1 MEWRVDDSSPRRL
14 ELKQHAAARL
24 LRWGFSAACVAE
36 NTGLS
41 RRAVNRIRR
50 GTEKQPEDDLPP
62 QVYLGL
68 FNSSHDQ

>member
-1 MEWRVDDSSPRRL
+1 MEQRVDDSGPR
-14 ELKQHAAARL
+14 EKKLKQHAAARL
-24 LRWGFSAACVAE
+24 LRWGFSTACVAE

-41 RRAVNRIRR
+41 RKAVNRIRR
-50 GTEKQPEDDLPP
+50 GTEEQTEDDLPP